1 MYTPHNCPSERRSVG
16 HLPFDFCQ
24 PLLEGTILPCT
35 QGMSKLDPTSS
46 YSVDES
52 LQSEAERGRG
62 LRWDM
67 ASVVTGELRK
77 VNGVRQQQCVVL

>member
-1 MYTPHNCPSERRSVG
+1 
-16 HLPFDFCQ
+16 
-24 PLLEGTILPCT
+24 
-35 QGMSKLDPTSS
+35 MSKLDPTSS
-46 YSVDES
+46 YSVGES

>member
-1 MYTPHNCPSERRSVG
+1 MEWS
-16 HLPFDFCQ
+16 
-24 PLLEGTILPCT
+24 PLEKDHGAQTFSILPCT
-35 QGMSKLDPTSS
+35 QVMSKLDPTIS
-46 YSVDES
+46 YSVGES

-77 VNGVRQQQCVVL
+77 VNGIRQQ

>member
-1 MYTPHNCPSERRSVG
+1 MDSEESS
-16 HLPFDFCQ
+16 P
-24 PLLEGTILPCT
+24 EGKGGMISQKSIET

-46 YSVDES
+46 YSVGES

-67 ASVVTGELRK
+67 ASVVTGELRN
-77 VNGVRQQQCVVL
+77 VNGVRQQRCVVL

>member
-1 MYTPHNCPSERRSVG
+1 MFTPHNCPSERCRVG

-35 QGMSKLDPTSS
+35 QVMSKLDPTSS
-46 YSVDES
+46 YSVGES

-77 VNGVRQQQCVVL
+77 VNGVRQQ